1 MSKYLVHIY
10 IAAPGTPL
18 KLGGGTSLPGH
29 MFYVVESGGKRTSY
43 GLAPIEHG
51 QIRGLGRV
59 YKDDEENY
67 QNPLYRRTLEV
78 TKGQYD
84 KLFEFGKDPV
94 AFGFSTYYQD
104 ARHNCVDFTWAAL
117 NHAGIHS
124 TEKQGG
130 GRGQPAKIVPRPK
143 HEGSL
148 KPTKNI
154 DDVQSIQPPIP
165 GSLDNKERR
174 NPMPK
179 QSNLQWIL
187 SENRKANFEHRV

>member
-1 MSKYLVHIY
+1 MAKFLVHIY

-18 KLGGGTSLPGH
+18 KLDGGTSLPGH
-29 MFYVVESGGKRTSY
+29 MFYVIESGGERKSY
-43 GLAPIEHG
+43 GLAPVTHG
-51 QIRGLGRV
+51 QINGLGQV
-59 YKDDEENY
+59 YDKDERNY
-67 QNPLYRRTLEV
+67 QDPFYRRTLEI
-78 TKGQYD
+78 TQAHYQQLKD
-84 KLFEFGKDPV
+84 FGENPGR
-94 AFGFSTYYQD
+94 FGFSTYYQD
-104 ARHNCVDFTWAAL
+104 ARNNCVDFTWAAL
-117 NHAGIHS
+117 NHAGIHA

-130 GRGQPAKIVPRPK
+130 QRGHPVKIVPRPK

-154 DDVQSIQPPIP
+154 DDVQSIQPPVP

-187 SENRKANFEHRV
+187 SENRKSSFEHRV